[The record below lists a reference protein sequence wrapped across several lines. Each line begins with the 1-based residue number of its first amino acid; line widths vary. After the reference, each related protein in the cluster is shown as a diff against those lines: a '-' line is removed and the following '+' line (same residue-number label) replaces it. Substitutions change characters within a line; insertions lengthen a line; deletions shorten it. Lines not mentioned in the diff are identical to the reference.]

1 MASAQRV
8 EATMQ
13 SSISE
18 ALLWPSDPTLQII
31 VATSFCKTEY
41 SSRMEPFVLSIRLVM
56 RRWLTSDGGACHNL
70 LLRPCR

>member
-13 SSISE
+13 SSTSE

-31 VATSFCKTEY
+31 VATSFCKFLALNL
-41 SSRMEPFVLSIRLVM
+41 SRQIQQ
-56 RRWLTSDGGACHNL
+56 
-70 LLRPCR
+70 

>member
-41 SSRMEPFVLSIRLVM
+41 SSRKEPFVLSIRLVM
-56 RRWLTSDGGACHNL
+56 RRGLTSDGGACHNL